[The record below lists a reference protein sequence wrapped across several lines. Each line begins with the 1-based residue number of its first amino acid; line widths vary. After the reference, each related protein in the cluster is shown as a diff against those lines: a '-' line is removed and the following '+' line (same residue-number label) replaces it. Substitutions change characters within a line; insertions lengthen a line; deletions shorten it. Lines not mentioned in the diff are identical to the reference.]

1 MSWRLWSKP
10 YTQQWE
16 VEGGTRWSDVLY
28 QSLSPLQPRCPREAL
43 RFFTLIIL
51 FKLQT
56 GADVLLTAYLKMISV
71 YIVIIGLW
79 FHGSISY
86 LHLLFHRRFFPFFLS
101 FFFFEGKRSNIA
113 KEQNTRRGHTWANLI
128 ACVNLFQHQN
138 QLSLE
143 FIQSGFLRNNL
154 ITRITLFTPKSWRPL
169 DRYLQNEGI
178 SHFNVVRLV

>member
-1 MSWRLWSKP
+1 MYCTSH
-10 YTQQWE
+10 
-16 VEGGTRWSDVLY
+16 
-28 QSLSPLQPRCPREAL
+28 SLHCSHVVREK
-43 RFFTLIIL
+43 RFASLHSL
-51 FKLQT
+51 FFLNYRQGQT
-56 GADVLLTAYLKMISV
+56 LLTAYLKMISV